1 MAGRRLAASV
11 YVTDP
16 DTYETVHLEAGTSP
30 EKRLADL
37 VTNPVAWEGEDN
49 EGNPTVATKDEDTT
63 SSDAAG
69 DDKQAAKK
77 TAARKPA
84 RGRSAADEGS
94 SGD

>member
-1 MAGRRLAASV
+1 MAGRKLAASV

-16 DTYETVHLEAGTSP
+16 DTHETVLLEAGTSP

-37 VTNPVAWEGEDN
+37 VTNPVAWEGEDL
-49 EGNPTVATKDEDTT
+49 EGNPTAAADNEDDN
-63 SSDAAG
+63 SSDDAA
-69 DDKQAAKK
+69 DDKPAAKK

-84 RGRSAADEGS
+84 RGRNAADEGT

>member
-1 MAGRRLAASV
+1 MGRKLAAAV

-16 DTYETVHLEAGTSP
+16 DSHENVVLEAGSTP

-37 VTNPVAWEGEDN
+37 VTNPAAWEGDASKDTGNTAAETP
-49 EGNPTVATKDEDTT
+49 EGD
-63 SSDAAG
+63 DAAES
-69 DDKQAAKK
+69 KPAAKK

-84 RGRSAADEGS
+84 RGRSAADEGT

>member
-1 MAGRRLAASV
+1 MGRKLAATV

-16 DTYETVHLEAGTSP
+16 ESHESVVLEAGSTP

-37 VTNPVAWEGEDN
+37 VTNPAAWDDDATAVEMP
-49 EGNPTVATKDEDTT
+49 EGN
-63 SSDAAG
+63 DAAES
-69 DDKQAAKK
+69 KPAAKK

-84 RGRSAADEGS
+84 RGRSAADEGD

>member
-1 MAGRRLAASV
+1 MARTLAADV

-16 DTYETVHLEAGTSP
+16 DSHQTVILKAGSTP

-37 VTNPVAWEGEDN
+37 VTNPAAWDDNKTADETPEGD
-49 EGNPTVATKDEDTT
+49 
-63 SSDAAG
+63 DAAES
-69 DDKQAAKK
+69 KPAAKK

-84 RGRSAADEGS
+84 RGRSAADEGD

>member
-1 MAGRRLAASV
+1 MSGRKLATSV

-16 DTYETVHLEAGTSP
+16 DSNETVLLEAGSSP

-37 VTNPVAWEGEDN
+37 VTNPVAWEGEDT
-49 EGNPTVATKDEDTT
+49 EGNPTAAPKDEDT
-63 SSDAAG
+63 SDDGA
-69 DDKQAAKK
+69 DDKQAARK

-84 RGRSAADEGS
+84 RGRNAADEGN